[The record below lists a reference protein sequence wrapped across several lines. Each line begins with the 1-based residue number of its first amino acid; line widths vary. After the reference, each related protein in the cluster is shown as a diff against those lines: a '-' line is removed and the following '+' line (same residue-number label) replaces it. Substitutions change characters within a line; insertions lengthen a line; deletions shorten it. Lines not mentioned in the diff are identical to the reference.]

1 MKKIALTL
9 ATAFGLTS
17 VGLVSANTQTDQ
29 GSGAVLR
36 TLDRITG
43 EVIDYEVPVPGE
55 VTRARIKIELQEC
68 RFPEG
73 DLASDAFARLKIF
86 DKSVTE
92 AMFDGWM
99 VASSPA
105 LSSLE
110 HPRYDVWV
118 LACMAS

>member
-1 MKKIALTL
+1 MSSRTLFAALSL
-9 ATAFGLTS
+9 ALAGAG
-17 VGLVSANTQTDQ
+17 VAVANTQTDQ
-29 GSGAVLR
+29 GQGAMLR

-43 EVIDYEVPVPGE
+43 EVIDYEVPAPGE
-55 VTRARIKIELQEC
+55 VTRARIKIELEEC
-68 RFPEG
+68 RYPQG
-73 DLASDAFARLKIF
+73 DLASDAFARLKIY
-86 DKSVTE
+86 DKSVTDP
-92 AMFDGWM
+92 MFDGWM

>member
-1 MKKIALTL
+1 MRWFLCACLVFAIP
-9 ATAFGLTS
+9 AFS
-17 VGLVSANTQTDQ
+17 QSQTD
-29 GSGAVLR
+29 SGKGVFVR

-43 EVIDYEVPVPGE
+43 EVIDYEIPSGGQI
-55 VTRARIKIELQEC
+55 TRARITVEAREC
-68 RFPEG
+68 RFPSG
-73 DLASDAFARLKIF
+73 DVASDAFARLKIF

-92 AMFDGWM
+92 PMFDGWM

-118 LACMAS
+118 LRCMAS